1 MLIYSGVNY
10 GKLKDEKLMS
20 GRISGM
26 DYFERYSYL
35 NFNTVLLARQCQY
48 RVESFFQTIVLN
60 GQSGRV
66 KQYLIKEE
74 FQVRGSSHIHSFL
87 RLLNA
92 PILSKV
98 NIQEY
103 ISFADGV
110 IKESVPD
117 INKNEELFDLV
128 TTHQI

>member
-35 NFNTVLLARQCQY
+35 NFNTVLLACQCQY

-60 GQSGRV
+60 GQ
-66 KQYLIKEE
+66 
-74 FQVRGSSHIHSFL
+74 
-87 RLLNA
+87 
-92 PILSKV
+92 
-98 NIQEY
+98 
-103 ISFADGV
+103 
-110 IKESVPD
+110 
-117 INKNEELFDLV
+117 
-128 TTHQI
+128 